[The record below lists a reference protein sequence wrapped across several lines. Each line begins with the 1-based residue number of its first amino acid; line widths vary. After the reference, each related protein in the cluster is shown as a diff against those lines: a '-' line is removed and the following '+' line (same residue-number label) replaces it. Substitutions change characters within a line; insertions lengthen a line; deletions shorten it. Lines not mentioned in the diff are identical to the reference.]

1 MLEVALG
8 GARGLGRA
16 RARPASGTG
25 GLRCRCLPVWL
36 CLFLSPSLP
45 LLSPS
50 LRGCPP
56 TCTCTHTHT
65 RAQPHSLAPTL
76 VCRDTNTAS
85 FKTTSE
91 PNATCDGKDIPARGS
106 HRQLAHSGASGP
118 VLDDTWV
125 LKRLCRRWSPRPLP
139 RKRLILVPKQTRK
152 PEAGLP
158 VPSAPLPAPPSPRAQ
173 TSCRWLCHPLRG
185 SAGRAAGD
193 PGTQA
198 AALRA
203 PGTVKG
209 GRGAGSAG
217 RVAGEGARRTQG
229 APLASGSVWLSCRP
243 LDTAPSVSNTSPR
256 SCQPVS

>member
-16 RARPASGTG
+16 RARPAPGTG
-25 GLRCRCLPVWL
+25 GLRCRCLSVWL

-91 PNATCDGKDIPARGS
+91 PNVTCDGKDIPARGS

-125 LKRLCRRWSPRPLP
+125 LKRLCPRWSPRPLP
-139 RKRLILVPKQTRK
+139 RKRLILVPEQTRK

-158 VPSAPLPAPPSPRAQ
+158 SPPRPCPPRPPRGPRLPAAGCATPSEALPGGQQGTRGPRQ
-173 TSCRWLCHPLRG
+173 RLCGH
-185 SAGRAAGD
+185 
-193 PGTQA
+193 
-198 AALRA
+198 
-203 PGTVKG
+203 
-209 GRGAGSAG
+209 
-217 RVAGEGARRTQG
+217 QG
-229 APLASGSVWLSCRP
+229 
-243 LDTAPSVSNTSPR
+243 
-256 SCQPVS
+256 Q